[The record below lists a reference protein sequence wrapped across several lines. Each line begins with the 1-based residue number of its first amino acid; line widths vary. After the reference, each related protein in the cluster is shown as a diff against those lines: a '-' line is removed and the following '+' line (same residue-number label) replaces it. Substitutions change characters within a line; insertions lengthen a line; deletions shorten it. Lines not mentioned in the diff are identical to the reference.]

1 MIATGSSSFEL
12 AGQVGEPLTGRKH
25 TLTLYPLAQAELLS
39 LHNRFDLRQQLE
51 DYLLF
56 GTYPDAVLAETR
68 SAKIEVV
75 ERLKQLAYTTDSANF
90 YFWRTYDQQ
99 EIDWVEERGEQLRA
113 LEFKWTRPNKLAAP
127 KAWQST
133 YPGGDYAVI
142 TPDEYQDLLLPR

>member
-1 MIATGSSSFEL
+1 VDQVPGIYVIATGSSSFEL

-56 GTYPDAVLAETR
+56 GTYPDAVLAKTR

-75 ERLKQLAYTTDSANF
+75 EELAGSYLLKDILAFDRVRTSQKLSDLVRLLAFQIGGEVSANEMTNVHRQMRI
-90 YFWRTYDQQ
+90 WLHSASD
-99 EIDWVEERGEQLRA
+99 
-113 LEFKWTRPNKLAAP
+113 KLSDA
-127 KAWQST
+127 
-133 YPGGDYAVI
+133 
-142 TPDEYQDLLLPR
+142 R